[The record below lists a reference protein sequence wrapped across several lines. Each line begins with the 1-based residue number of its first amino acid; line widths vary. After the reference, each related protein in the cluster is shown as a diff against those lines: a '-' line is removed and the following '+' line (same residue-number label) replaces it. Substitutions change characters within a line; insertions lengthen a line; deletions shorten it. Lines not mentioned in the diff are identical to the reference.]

1 MTYFVL
7 ILSVI
12 NILLFF
18 IFLLKFKS
26 IFSTDSIPEK
36 TTKRVDKIIAE
47 LNENAQRDIDLVS
60 SSSRKLQ
67 KQLDEA
73 EMQMQLFQEA
83 SQRLKDIL
91 AEVENKSIQKSFSI
105 VDNNSEI
112 KYSNNSQ
119 KKSSNS
125 INQKNQMSPLHKNY
139 ANAYSGNVNQNQQQ
153 PDLFSQ
159 ESESVFIQN
168 KDEVFVRSD
177 GAAYKEIPLVVTKI
191 IDEVPRN
198 KNKDLR
204 QNVIDL
210 YNQGYSIEQIT
221 MELSCS
227 VTEVQLIID
236 MI

>member
-26 IFSTDSIPEK
+26 IFSTDSILEK

-105 VDNNSEI
+105 VENNSEI
-112 KYSNNSQ
+112 
-119 KKSSNS
+119 KSSNS

>member
-26 IFSTDSIPEK
+26 IFSTDSILEK

-47 LNENAQRDIDLVS
+47 LNENAQRDIDLVG

-67 KQLDEA
+67 KQLEEA

-91 AEVENKSIQKSFSI
+91 AEVENKSVSKSFSI
-105 VDNNSEI
+105 VENNSET

-119 KKSSNS
+119 KNL
-125 INQKNQMSPLHKNY
+125 Q
-139 ANAYSGNVNQNQQQ
+139 
-153 PDLFSQ
+153 
-159 ESESVFIQN
+159 
-168 KDEVFVRSD
+168 
-177 GAAYKEIPLVVTKI
+177 T
-191 IDEVPRN
+191 
-198 KNKDLR
+198 
-204 QNVIDL
+204 
-210 YNQGYSIEQIT
+210 
-221 MELSCS
+221 
-227 VTEVQLIID
+227 QLIKKIR
-236 MI
+236 